1 MAVEQNYGQDAIS
14 VLKDEEQVR
23 KRPTVIF
30 GTNDEYGAA
39 HGIFEI
45 IANSIDEARAG
56 FGKQIRIK
64 IWKDGTVEVSDD
76 GRGVPMG
83 WNEHQKKFNW
93 ELVFCTLYA
102 SGKYDSK
109 NYQDS
114 LGLNGLGAT
123 AMQYASE
130 FMEVYSTRDGKTS
143 IMKFARVS
151 QLVNSR
157 L

>member
-64 IWKDGTVEVSDD
+64 IWKDGTVEVSDRTQSHRPPH
-76 GRGVPMG
+76 GI
-83 WNEHQKKFNW
+83 
-93 ELVFCTLYA
+93 Y
-102 SGKYDSK
+102 
-109 NYQDS
+109 
-114 LGLNGLGAT
+114 
-123 AMQYASE
+123 
-130 FMEVYSTRDGKTS
+130 
-143 IMKFARVS
+143 
-151 QLVNSR
+151 
-157 L
+157 